1 MEECREEGRERE
13 REKRE
18 GGREGG
24 SETER
29 ERKERE
35 EGSERERERNES
47 RLMCDVLTPTC
58 VYIVQQI
65 IKKMD
70 EDMSCVGAETKQL
83 RVSH

>member
-13 REKRE
+13 RE
-18 GGREGG
+18 
-24 SETER
+24 
-29 ERKERE
+29 RKERE
-35 EGSERERERNES
+35 EGREGARQREREKRGRKGARERERNES